1 MSEIALQDTSPAS
14 GQGSIPK
21 AYEPQAV
28 EEKWYQFWL
37 DQKCFV
43 ADPARVSAKRPA
55 YSIVIP
61 PPNVT
66 GALHLGHAL
75 TNSIQDV
82 LIRWC
87 ALLARP
93 WLSSWET
100 VHSLGAAACLAGIEC
115 ADIRSCGC
123 LASIT
128 PVLRR
133 RYVAACCAHPCR
145 LASDPC
151 ASRSCRSVS
160 RRSFGPSNTRHA
172 TTLAARRLST
182 WSGSG
187 RTSTSCCCCCC
198 CKPVAP
204 APHVT
209 LLRSYFT

>member
-1 MSEIALQDTSPAS
+1 MAA
-14 GQGSIPK
+14 
-21 AYEPQAV
+21 AYDPPAV
-28 EEKWYQFWL
+28 EAAWYDWWWEQGYF
-37 DQKCFV
+37 QP
-43 ADPARVSAKRPA
+43 ADPEGREKFV
-55 YSIVIP
+55 IVIP

-172 TTLAARRLST
+172 TTLAARRSST

-187 RTSTSCCCCCC
+187 RTSTSCCCC